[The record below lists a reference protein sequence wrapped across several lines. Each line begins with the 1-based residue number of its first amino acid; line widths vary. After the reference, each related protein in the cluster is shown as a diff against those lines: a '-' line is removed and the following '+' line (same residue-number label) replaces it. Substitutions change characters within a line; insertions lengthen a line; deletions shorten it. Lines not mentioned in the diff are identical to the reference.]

1 MEVLESPEKGQK
13 GIKAGDL
20 MKWRKPKSGSP
31 RAGDVLLKDLLNPA
45 HPLYRLAGVVNWGQ
59 FERQF
64 GQFYAEMGRPAL
76 ATRLLVGL
84 HYLRYLYTVS
94 DEVVVASWVENPYWQ
109 YFCGAEYFVHEFP
122 CDPSSLVKW
131 RQRVGVEGSEQMLKE
146 SLAAAQRE
154 AVLTSTEVKRVNVD
168 TTVQEKAIAFPTD
181 ARLYY
186 KARQAVVRV
195 ARGCNFKLRQSY
207 VRLGKRALVNQGRYG
222 AARQL
227 QRARREPRKLRT
239 YLGRVLRNVERGKL
253 KLAAKQAQVV
263 SIARRIFVQQRTDH
277 RKVYSVHAPEVEC
290 IAKGKVS
297 KHYEFGCKV
306 RIVTTSRRG
315 WIVGIDA
322 EHDNPYDGA
331 TLKPALTQVKRLTGV
346 RPEEAFVDK
355 GFRGQRY
362 HPKAVAVYIS
372 GRRNL
377 PPQLSR
383 LLKRRAAIEPV
394 IGHTK
399 PDHGLNRN
407 YLLGKSGDRINAL
420 LSGCAWNLKK
430 LWRYFVEHPLPVLAT

>member
-1 MEVLESPEKGQK
+1 MLESPEKGQK
-13 GIKAGDL
+13 GVKAGDL
-20 MKWRKPKSGSP
+20 MKGRKAKSGAP
-31 RAGDVLLKDLLNPA
+31 RPGDVLLKNFLNAA
-45 HPLYRLAGVVNWGQ
+45 HPLYRLAGVVNWAQ

-64 GQFYAEMGRPAL
+64 GKFYAEGMGRPAL
-76 ATRLLVGL
+76 ATRLVVGL
-84 HYLRYLYTVS
+84 HYLKYLYNVS

-109 YFCGAEYFVHEFP
+109 YFCGAEYFTHEFP
-122 CDPSSLVKW
+122 CDPTSLVKW
-131 RQRVGVEGSEQMLKE
+131 RQRVGVEGSEKLLKE

-154 AVLTSTEVKRVNVD
+154 AVLPATEVKRVNVD

-181 ARLYY
+181 ARLYH
-186 KARQAVVRV
+186 KARQALVGV
-195 ARGCNFKLRQSY
+195 AQRCNFKLRQSY

-227 QRARREPRKLRT
+227 KRARRETRKLRT

-253 KLAAKQAQVV
+253 KLSAKQAQVV
-263 SIARRIFVQQRTDH
+263 SIARRILAQQRTDH
-277 RKVYSVHAPEVEC
+277 GKVYSVHAPEVEC
-290 IAKGKVS
+290 IAKGKVH

-306 RIVTTSRRG
+306 RIVTTSRQS

-322 EHDNPYDGA
+322 AHDNPYDGA
-331 TLKPALTQVKRLTGV
+331 TLKPALTQVKRVTGV

-362 HPKAVAVYIS
+362 HPKAVAVYVA

-377 PPQLSR
+377 TPQLSK
-383 LLKRRAAIEPV
+383 LLKRRSAIEPV

-399 PDHGLNRN
+399 HDHGMDRN
-407 YLLGKSGDRINAL
+407 YLLGKVGDRINAL

-430 LWRYFVEHPLPVLAT
+430 LWRHFVEHPLPVPAT

>member
-1 MEVLESPEKGQK
+1 
-13 GIKAGDL
+13 
-20 MKWRKPKSGSP
+20 MKWRKPKKSEAHPG
-31 RAGDVLLKDLLNPA
+31 GVLLKDFLNAA

-64 GQFYAEMGRPAL
+64 GKFYAEEMGRPAL
-76 ATRLLVGL
+76 ATRLVVGL
-84 HYLRYLYTVS
+84 HYLKYLYNVS

-109 YFCGAEYFVHEFP
+109 YFCGEEYFVHEFP
-122 CDPSSLVKW
+122 CDPTSLVKW
-131 RQRVGVEGSEQMLKE
+131 RQRVGVEGSEKLLKE

-154 AVLTSTEVKRVNVD
+154 AVLTEAEIKCVNVD

-181 ARLYY
+181 ARLYQ
-186 KARQAVVRV
+186 KARQALVRV
-195 ARGCNFKLRQSY
+195 AKSCNGKLRQSY

-227 QRARREPRKLRT
+227 KRARRETRKLRT

-253 KLAAKQAQVV
+253 KLSEKQEQVV
-263 SIARRIFVQQRTDH
+263 SVTRRIFTQQRTDH
-277 RKVYSVHAPEVEC
+277 GKVYSVHAPEVEC
-290 IAKGKVS
+290 IAKGKVH

-306 RIVTTSRRG
+306 PIVTTSRQS

-322 EHDNPYDGA
+322 VHDNPYDGA
-331 TLKPALTQVKRLTGV
+331 TLKPALTQVKRVTGV
-346 RPEEAFVDK
+346 RPEQAFVDK

-362 HPKAVAVYIS
+362 HPQGVAVYIT

-377 PPQLSR
+377 TPQLSK
-383 LLKRRAAIEPV
+383 LLKRRSAIEPV

-399 PDHGLNRN
+399 HDHGMDRN
-407 YLLGKSGDRINAL
+407 HLLGKVGDRINAL
-420 LSGCAWNLKK
+420 LSGAAWNLKK
-430 LWRYFVEHPLPVLAT
+430 LWRYFVEHPLPMPVT

>member
-1 MEVLESPEKGQK
+1 
-13 GIKAGDL
+13 
-20 MKWRKPKSGSP
+20 MKWKKPKNRVPQAGS
-31 RAGDVLLKDLLNPA
+31 VLLKDFLNAA
-45 HPLYRLAGVVNWGQ
+45 HPLYRLASVVNWGQ

-64 GQFYAEMGRPAL
+64 GKLYADGLGRPAL

-84 HYLRYLYTVS
+84 HYLKYLYNVS

-109 YFCGAEYFVHEFP
+109 YFCGEEYFVHEFP
-122 CDPSSLVKW
+122 CDPTSLVKW
-131 RQRVGVEGSEQMLKE
+131 RQRVGVEGSEKLLKE

-154 AVLTSTEVKRVNVD
+154 AVLTEAEIKRVNVD

-181 ARLYY
+181 ARLYH
-186 KARQAVVRV
+186 KARQALVRV
-195 ARGCNFKLRQSY
+195 AKSCNFKLRQSY
-207 VRLGKRALVNQGRYG
+207 VRVGKRALGNQGRYG

-227 QRARREPRKLRT
+227 TRARRETRKLRT

-253 KLAAKQAQVV
+253 KLSAKQEQLV
-263 SIARRIFVQQRTDH
+263 SVTRRIFTQQRTAH
-277 RKVYSVHAPEVEC
+277 GKVYSVHAPEVEC
-290 IAKGKVS
+290 IAKGKVP

-306 RIVTTSRRG
+306 PIVTTSRQS

-322 EHDNPYDGA
+322 VHDNPYDGA
-331 TLKPALTQVKRLTGV
+331 TLKPALAQVKRLTGT

-362 HPKAVAVYIS
+362 HPKGVAVYIT

-377 PPQLSR
+377 TPQLR
-383 LLKRRAAIEPV
+383 KLLKRRAAIEPV

-399 PDHGLNRN
+399 QDHGMDRN
-407 YLLGKSGDRINAL
+407 FLLGKVGDRINAL
-420 LSGCAWNLKK
+420 LSGAAWNLKK
-430 LWRYFVEHPLPVLAT
+430 LWRHFVEHPLPALAT